1 MSKIKVTIER
11 DGNQHTAEHEVY
23 MVDDFSTVIAV
34 ELFENVLKSS
44 GLAVDNHILEY
55 VGPDESILLERA
67 GY

>member
-11 DGNQHTAEHEVY
+11 DGNQHTAEHEIYVE
-23 MVDDFSTVIAV
+23 DFSTIIAV

-44 GLAVDNHILEY
+44 GLADDNHTLEY
-55 VGPDESILLERA
+55 IGPDESALLDKA

>member
-11 DGNQHTAEHEVY
+11 DGNQHTAEHDIY
-23 MVDDFSTVIAV
+23 MEDFSTIIAV

-44 GLAVDNHILEY
+44 GLAVDDHRLEY
-55 VGPDESILLERA
+55 IGPDESILLERA

>member
-11 DGNQHTAEHEVY
+11 DGNQHTAEHEIF
-23 MVDDFSTVIAV
+23 MEDFSTIIAV

-44 GLAVDNHILEY
+44 GLAVDDHRLEY
-55 VGPDESILLERA
+55 IGPDESILLERA